1 MSFQRGQLVFSTA
14 GRDKG
19 FYVVVDQSEGYVLI
33 ANGHAHRINSPKRKN
48 PKHLAPCAR
57 IFGEDILAF
66 DKQLK
71 RVLAALPSGTQ

>member
-1 MSFQRGQLVFSTA
+1 MSFQRGQLVYSKA

-19 FYVVVDQSEGYVLI
+19 FYAVVNECEGFVLI
-33 ANGHAHRINSPKRKN
+33 ANGHQYRINTPKRKN